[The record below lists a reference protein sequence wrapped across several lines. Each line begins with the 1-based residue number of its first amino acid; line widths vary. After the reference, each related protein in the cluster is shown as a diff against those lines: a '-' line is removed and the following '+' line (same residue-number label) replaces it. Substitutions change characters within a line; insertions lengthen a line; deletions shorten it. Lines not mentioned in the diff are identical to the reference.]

1 MNVQENLNLS
11 KDSVN
16 DYKEETT
23 LLTDMTSIL
32 MNRTGFQRFPDR
44 LRT

>member
-1 MNVQENLNLS
+1 MNVYENFNQS
-11 KDSVN
+11 KESVN

-32 MNRTGFQRFPDR
+32 MNRTGY
-44 LRT
+44 